1 MRDLGLLRGD
11 FFFGTSLIEVLKV
24 GAYADGALVFVNK
37 DGIRYPWSVR
47 DEVDKSD
54 LVEFIYFGF
63 DVESFRGM

>member
-37 DGIRYPWSVR
+37 DGIRYP
-47 DEVDKSD
+47 
-54 LVEFIYFGF
+54 
-63 DVESFRGM
+63 